1 MKILK
6 PERAVKDNS
15 LSKRRRIIASVGTA
29 FLIMAGFL
37 GLSISSASAATS
49 ASPSASAS
57 VQILYPIN
65 VPVACEQKGHLGA
78 LAWNTTPYGWFCIN
92 ASTSPPFWDI
102 AGGVDMQGYCNR
114 DYPGSTAIIYRNNLY
129 GWRCSEWVTF

>member
-6 PERAVKDNS
+6 SEGAAKANS
-15 LSKRRRIIASVGTA
+15 LGKRRRIIASMGTA
-29 FLIMAGFL
+29 FLVTTGCL

-49 ASPSASAS
+49 ASSSASAS

-65 VPVACEQKGHLGA
+65 VVAACEQQGHLGA
-78 LAWNTTPYGWFCIN
+78 LAWNTTPYGWFCYN
-92 ASTSPPFWDI
+92 ASTSKPFWDF

-114 DYPGSTAIIYRNNLY
+114 DYPGSKAIIYNNNLY
-129 GWRCSEWVTF
+129 GWRCSKWVTF